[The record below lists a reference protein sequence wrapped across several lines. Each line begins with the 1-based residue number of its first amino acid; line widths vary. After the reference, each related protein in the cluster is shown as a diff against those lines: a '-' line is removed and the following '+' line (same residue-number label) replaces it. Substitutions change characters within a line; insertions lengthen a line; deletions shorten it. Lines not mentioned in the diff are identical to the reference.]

1 MNARPIAPGEIARLA
16 PVWFAEDN
24 PWSGLL
30 IGEEEEGKRGHLI
43 VFVTDEENSG
53 VRWVHFCCPDGSMS
67 DIEWYLNS
75 ETKESRPVCK
85 ENVTVAIFAG
95 DCEATEAEICRLIF
109 EYAPPSWK
117 AIP

>member
-1 MNARPIAPGEIARLA
+1 
-16 PVWFAEDN
+16 
-24 PWSGLL
+24 
-30 IGEEEEGKRGHLI
+30 
-43 VFVTDEENSG
+43 
-53 VRWVHFCCPDGSMS
+53 MS